1 MQIPDEFTMNK
12 PISKYF
18 WLRQLETIC
27 YMRLHPSDQ
36 DQLWMSAAT
45 TILFARAD
53 LSIPGGAEVG
63 TPGRDRPDSVQAHF
77 FELIGRSSPDV
88 IVLDFSRAPAA
99 GTNTILTVRRRTE
112 IPILVV
118 CSPTQPQI
126 EDYRIA
132 GAADC
137 IAAPVDIVS
146 LNQTIQRIMR
156 VRGRDR
162 PTANRAPDNFHFT
175 GVSFYPGRN
184 LLTGPAGNKTDL
196 TTSEAR
202 LLAQFVSRPWTL
214 CTRSE
219 IGELLYGPEHSV
231 GDRAIDVVVNRLR
244 KKLVLAGGIDAEQLI
259 KTEFRHGYLLTADVT
274 TLPHEASVQPRT
286 VMEPEHS

>member
-1 MQIPDEFTMNK
+1 M
-12 PISKYF
+12 
-18 WLRQLETIC
+18 
-27 YMRLHPSDQ
+27 
-36 DQLWMSAAT
+36 
-45 TILFARAD
+45 
-53 LSIPGGAEVG
+53 
-63 TPGRDRPDSVQAHF
+63 
-77 FELIGRSSPDV
+77 

-99 GTNTILTVRRRTE
+99 GTTTILAVRRRTE

-118 CSPTQPQI
+118 CSAEQSQI

-146 LNQTIQRIMR
+146 LNQTIQRIVR
-156 VRGRDR
+156 VRGRGT
-162 PTANRAPDNFHFT
+162 PVSSRAPDNFCFA
-175 GVSFYPGRN
+175 GLSFYPGRN
-184 LLTGPAGNKTDL
+184 LLTPLAGDNIGL

-202 LLAQFVSRPWTL
+202 LLTHFASRPWTL
-214 CTRSE
+214 CTRVE

-259 KTEFRHGYLLTADVT
+259 KTEFRHGYLLAADVA
-274 TLPHEASVQPRT
+274 TLPYEASVRPRT
-286 VMEPEHS
+286 VVEPQYS

>member
-1 MQIPDEFTMNK
+1 L
-12 PISKYF
+12 IS
-18 WLRQLETIC
+18 
-27 YMRLHPSDQ
+27 
-36 DQLWMSAAT
+36 
-45 TILFARAD
+45 
-53 LSIPGGAEVG
+53 
-63 TPGRDRPDSVQAHF
+63 
-77 FELIGRSSPDV
+77 RSCPDV

-118 CSPTQPQI
+118 CSPEHSEI

-137 IAAPVDIVS
+137 IAAPFDIVG
-146 LNQTIQRIMR
+146 LNQTIQRIVR

-162 PTANRAPDNFHFT
+162 PVSSRAPDNFRFA

-184 LLTGPAGNKTDL
+184 LLTASAGDNTDL

-202 LLAQFVSRPWTL
+202 LLTLFVSRPWTL

-259 KTEFRHGYLLTADVT
+259 KTEFRRGYLLTADVV
-274 TLPHEASVQPRT
+274 TLPYEASVPSRT
-286 VMEPEHS
+286 VVGPRHS

>member
-1 MQIPDEFTMNK
+1 
-12 PISKYF
+12 
-18 WLRQLETIC
+18 
-27 YMRLHPSDQ
+27 
-36 DQLWMSAAT
+36 MSAAT
-45 TILFARAD
+45 TILFARED
-53 LSIPGGAEVG
+53 LSIPGGAEIG
-63 TPGRDRPDSVQAHF
+63 IQGGDRPDAVHAHF
-77 FELIGRSSPDV
+77 FELISRSSPDV
-88 IVLDFSRAPAA
+88 IVLDFSHAPAT

-118 CSPTQPQI
+118 CSPEQSEI

-137 IAAPVDIVS
+137 IAAPVDIVG
-146 LNQTIQRIMR
+146 LNQTIQRIVR

-162 PTANRAPDNFHFT
+162 PLSSRAPDNFRFA
-175 GVSFYPGRN
+175 GVSFYPARN
-184 LLTGPAGNKTDL
+184 LLTAVEGDNIDL

-202 LLAQFVSRPWTL
+202 LLTHFVSRPWTL

-219 IGELLYGPEHSV
+219 ISELLYGPEHSV

-259 KTEFRHGYLLTADVT
+259 KTEFRRGYLLAADVAA
-274 TLPHEASVQPRT
+274 LPYAASVPPRSVAT
-286 VMEPEHS
+286 SQRS

>member
-1 MQIPDEFTMNK
+1 
-12 PISKYF
+12 
-18 WLRQLETIC
+18 
-27 YMRLHPSDQ
+27 
-36 DQLWMSAAT
+36 MSAAT
-45 TILFARAD
+45 TILFARED

-63 TPGRDRPDSVQAHF
+63 IPGSDRPGSLQTHF
-77 FELIGRSSPDV
+77 FDLVSRSSPDV
-88 IVLDFSRAPAA
+88 IVLDFSQAPAA
-99 GTNTILTVRRRTE
+99 GTNTILTVRQRTE

-118 CSPTQPQI
+118 CSPEQPEI
-126 EDYRIA
+126 DDYRIA

-146 LNQTIQRIMR
+146 LNQTIQRIVR
-156 VRGRDR
+156 VRGRGR
-162 PTANRAPDNFHFT
+162 PVSRAPDNFRFA

-184 LLTGPAGNKTDL
+184 LLTGPAGNNIDL

-202 LLAQFVSRPWTL
+202 LLTHFVSRPWAL

-244 KKLVLAGGIDAEQLI
+244 KKLVLAGGTDAEQLI
-259 KTEFRHGYLLTADVT
+259 KTEFRRGYLLAADVAT
-274 TLPHEASVQPRT
+274 VPHEASVRPRT
-286 VMEPEHS
+286 VVEPQNS